1 MGGHRG
7 AARPPYKLF
16 VRKNTVCYAGAQELA
31 SYVDA
36 WQMAGVGSFRE
47 AKGGC

>member
-1 MGGHRG
+1 MLLGHRT
-7 AARPPYKLF
+7 ALF
-16 VRKNTVCYAGAQELA
+16 VRFRKNSVCYAGAQELA
-31 SYVDA
+31 DYVDA